1 MSASPNSPQST
12 PNPRPSWRVNL
23 LLIGGGIAFAI
34 VLVVVILALF
44 PGLIGGQDADRY
56 TRDAAGTVM
65 DVAFKLSDGDMFVFF
80 PESIRPPDPDRVLYE
95 YAIAWDSD
103 GFRVPQQTADNYPI
117 AAFGDSF
124 TEAPVVPTPW
134 VDLLAEMLDVPVR
147 NYGYRGY
154 GPEETAQ
161 AAEEFAGAE
170 PRTWLLYAFFAG
182 NDLNDT
188 NKAQK
193 IEERGPL
200 LLLPF
205 LLRQATE
212 NLSQP
217 TPFPSDHHFD
227 YPMGVIIGDKYY
239 DFVPLDAFLWAQ
251 LAPPEGFAATRPY
264 RIVGE
269 SLDRMAASVDE
280 NTCLAFIFIPTKEQ
294 IYYRYIHEGYRR
306 WLRDRAERWQI
317 GNDGTITLES
327 APVSEADEP
336 QIIAQ
341 LTAQRDAMAELVESK
356 PRWRFLDLLPAF
368 EAAASNGEMLYFQY
382 DTHWN
387 MDGHQLAAQT
397 IADFMQTQD
406 DCSLQ

>member
-1 MSASPNSPQST
+1 MSEST
-12 PNPRPSWRVNL
+12 NPSSITPKRPLWFLNM
-23 LLIGGGIAFAI
+23 LLIGGGIVFA
-34 VLVVVILALF
+34 VLLIVVILALF
-44 PGLIGGQDADRY
+44 PGLVGGGQDGDRY
-56 TRDAAGTVM
+56 TRDAADTTM
-65 DVAFKLSDGDMFVFF
+65 DVTFKLSDGDMFVFF
-80 PESIRPPDPDRVLYE
+80 PESIKPPDPDTVLHE
-95 YAIAWDSD
+95 YTIAWDDD
-103 GFRVPQQTADNYPI
+103 GFRVPKRTADFYPI

-134 VDLLAEMLDVPVR
+134 VDLLAETLDVPVR

-161 AAEEFAGAE
+161 AAEEFAGTE
-170 PRTWLLYAFFAG
+170 PRKWLLYAFFAG

-193 IEERGPL
+193 VEERGPL

-205 LLRQATE
+205 LLRQASE
-212 NLSQP
+212 NLTPP
-217 TPFPSDHHFD
+217 TPFPPNYHFD

-251 LAPPEGFAATRPY
+251 RPPPAGFAATRPY

-294 IYYRYIHEGYRR
+294 IYYPYIHEGFRR

-317 GNDGTITLES
+317 GDEGTITLQP
-327 APVSEADEP
+327 APFAETDEP
-336 QIIAQ
+336 AIIAQ
-341 LTAQRDAMAELVESK
+341 LTGQRDSMAELVATK

-368 EAAASNGEMLYFQY
+368 ESAASEGEMLYFQY

-397 IADFMQTQD
+397 IADFMRAQD
-406 DCSLQ
+406 DCSLN